1 MPGAGRVG
9 DRAFCPADAHGC
21 PGCPHSVTG
30 PAVSGSSNVLI
41 NGKPALRVGDMGIHA
56 ACCGANNWEAATD
69 SATVLI
75 NGLPAHRVGDMTRH
89 CGGVGTLVEGSTNV
103 FIGGPSTSA
112 GTSYCAATPEQIKE
126 IQGLIDAGKHQEAI
140 DKAVQYYGVNV
151 SNVDGK
157 VLYDPNRPDAA
168 TWPDRRVRVRKGHFQ
183 SPGWLASSIAHE
195 SEVHVNKQ
203 AMAGNWYNDQDGWA
217 LQEVEAYDYEIANAK
232 RFGLTSA
239 EIEELKQTRKSY
251 YNSMSPAY
259 QRQADKGIYT
269 RP

>member
-1 MPGAGRVG
+1 
-9 DRAFCPADAHGC
+9 
-21 PGCPHSVTG
+21 
-30 PAVSGSSNVLI
+30 
-41 NGKPALRVGDMGIHA
+41 
-56 ACCGANNWEAATD
+56 
-69 SATVLI
+69 
-75 NGLPAHRVGDMTRH
+75 MTRH

-151 SNVDGK
+151 SNVNGK

-168 TWPDRRVRVRKGHFQ
+168 TWPDRRVRVGKGHFR

-259 QRQADKGIYT
+259 PRQADKGIYT